1 MLPSEL
7 LMHRY
12 NGEEIVPKWLELDKA
27 NLASA
32 QEIIQVFCTCLN
44 KPRHVLDTE
53 LQLLEGEETDYR
65 VKRGLAHLLAS
76 GFAEFETVSPL
87 EPEELRERVFA
98 LAARETP
105 DEAVETAIHSEVA
118 DALSRELE
126 THVEPSQVKAGLY
139 ADLAEN
145 QIMVSFESPTPDALI
160 HRYNLSQAQGV
171 LYRAS
176 ELVLTAYR
184 NDPGEYKQLFRYLK
198 LFRLLAY
205 IEGDPEHGFTI
216 TVDGPN
222 SLFKAST
229 RYGVDLAKFLPALLH
244 VTRWQMTAILNP
256 KQTYDNI
263 PEEAR
268 YTLEPNTGLVS
279 HYKKGKV
286 YDSIL
291 EQALSKR
298 WDTQQTEW
306 RLEREVDL
314 VPIPGS
320 VMIPDFR
327 LVHPDGRSYLFE
339 IVGYWRPEY
348 LRKKFMQVEKSG
360 RDDLVLAVSERLN
373 LEGAGVDVSKTR
385 AKVIWFKGKIEPK
398 DVLEIIA

>member
-1 MLPSEL
+1 MQ
-7 LMHRY
+7 RY
-12 NGEEIVPKWLELDKA
+12 QGEEIVPKRLELTKKMLTTADD
-27 NLASA
+27 L
-32 QEIIQVFCTCLN
+32 IQVFCSCLGQA
-44 KPRHVLDTE
+44 RHVLDTE

-65 VKRGLAHLLAS
+65 VKRGLAHLLSS
-76 GFAEFETVSPL
+76 GFATFETVSPL
-87 EPEELRERVFA
+87 EPEALRERVFELATAQAPGAEVATRIAEEVAGA
-98 LAARETP
+98 LTRELGRHV
-105 DEAVETAIHSEVA
+105 DASEV
-118 DALSRELE
+118 DR
-126 THVEPSQVKAGLY
+126 GLY
-139 ADLAEN
+139 ADLSEN
-145 QIMVSFESPTPDALI
+145 QIMTGFDAPAPEALV

-184 NDPGEYKQLFRYLK
+184 NDPGEYKTLFRYLK
-198 LFRLLAY
+198 LFGLMAY

-216 TVDGPN
+216 TVDGPD

-244 VTRWQMTAILNP
+244 VTRWQMTATLNP

-263 PEEAR
+263 PKEAR
-268 YTLEPNTGLVS
+268 YTLEPGSGLVS
-279 HYKKGKV
+279 HYKQGKV
-286 YDSIL
+286 FDSIL

-298 WDTQQTEW
+298 WETAQTEW

-348 LRKKFMQVEKSG
+348 LRKKFMQVAKSG

-373 LEGAGVDVSKTR
+373 LEGAGVDVSKTS
-385 AKVIWFKGKIEPK
+385 AKVLWFKGKIEPA
-398 DVLEIIA
+398 DVLALIEG